1 MAATLLSIFGLLALS
16 LAALGLYGVM
26 AYTVTH
32 RTRELGIRISVG
44 AKRHD
49 VLKLILGQGVTLAVI
64 GMIGGLVTALAVT
77 RLSAHLLYGVSAA
90 DPMTFTGIAV
100 LLLGVALVASYF
112 PARRA
117 TKVDPMI
124 ALRTD

>member
-1 MAATLLSIFGLLALS
+1 
-16 LAALGLYGVM
+16 
-26 AYTVTH
+26 
-32 RTRELGIRISVG
+32 
-44 AKRHD
+44 
-49 VLKLILGQGVTLAVI
+49 
-64 GMIGGLVTALAVT
+64 
-77 RLSAHLLYGVSAA
+77 LLYGVSAA

-124 ALRTD
+124 ALRTDWCIDAGTLERPGFQNCCSAV